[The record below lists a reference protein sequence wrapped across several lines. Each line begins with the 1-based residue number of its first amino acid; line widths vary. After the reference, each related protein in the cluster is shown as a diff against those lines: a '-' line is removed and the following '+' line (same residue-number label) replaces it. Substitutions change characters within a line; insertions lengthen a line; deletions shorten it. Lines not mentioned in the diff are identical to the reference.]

1 MVIKKIRDHG
11 ARVIGKTKEHGT
23 KVVGRARGQVVI
35 LQNEVRSHVATA
47 IGAAFAFII
56 ALVWRDAIRNI
67 LNSFV
72 VKLGLPETAYIHEIV
87 VALLITFVA
96 VIGIL
101 VVARYSIKKK

>member
-1 MVIKKIRDHG
+1 MVIKKIKDHG

-23 KVVGRARGQVVI
+23 KVVGKTREQVVI
-35 LQNEVRSHVATA
+35 LQNEVRSHVTTA

-67 LNSFV
+67 LDSVV
-72 VKLGLPETAYIHEIV
+72 VKLGLPETVYIHEIV
-87 VALLITFVA
+87 VAVMLTIVC